1 MSPTLEHLDPRR
13 LAAAVEL
20 AAGAV
25 PAVDDRALAAALLA
39 RLCALVAATRGAL
52 EADDALAAHAT
63 WGTPAGAS
71 ESVLRLPLV
80 AASHAVGTLE
90 VARDAAAPFTASD
103 RVLVELVS
111 PRFALLLERQRLVAA
126 ESEARA
132 AAADAVSQLR
142 LREERFELMV
152 DSAFEFIG
160 LLTRDG
166 HVLEVNRAALE
177 LVGVSRDDVVGRP
190 FCDTP
195 WWTHDDAQRER
206 LRQAIATAAAGQAA
220 GFEATHVARTG
231 RVAIVDFS
239 VRAVNGPDGLCRY
252 LVVEGAD
259 VTAHSHARDDLARSR
274 DELAA
279 HVSVQA
285 GRLAR
290 AEGALEETQALH
302 QAVVETIVDGIVLID
317 ATGRME
323 WSNHA
328 AQVLFGYAPEELVGR
343 NVSMLMPPLESSE
356 HDGYLRRYL
365 QTGERRII
373 GIGREVRGRRKDGS
387 EFPLYLAVGETAVN
401 GARKFT
407 GILRDLSETK
417 RLEQLLQERQ
427 TLARIGELAAVVAHE
442 VRNPLAAIRG
452 VVEVIQTRFPAE
464 SSDRKVLG
472 DLLTRVDSLDH
483 LVGDLLVYARP
494 APPVFRR
501 APVLALIR
509 DTVNLVANDPAATP
523 LRFEVSGEEVELW
536 LDTAQMGRAVLNLVT
551 NAAQAMRHQGVVR
564 ISGQRLGDRYRLR
577 FVDEGPGMPDD
588 VRARCLE
595 PFFTTKT
602 RGTGLGL
609 PIAKRVVDEHGGHF
623 GIASLVGA
631 GTEVTIDL
639 PVGSTVRG

>member
-1 MSPTLEHLDPRR
+1 MTSPLAQLDAARFEAA
-13 LAAAVEL
+13 LAL
-20 AAGAV
+20 AAGAL
-25 PAVDDRALAAALLA
+25 PAGENVTPMVGLLA
-39 RLCALVAATRGAL
+39 RVGALVGAARAAVYRTGEAAPQAVWGAP
-52 EADDALAAHAT
+52 AGPDDA
-63 WGTPAGAS
+63 
-71 ESVLRLPLV
+71 VLRLPLIAV
-80 AASHAVGTLE
+80 RDAVGTLE
-90 VARDAAAPFTASD
+90 IARGGGAAFTAAD
-103 RVLVELVS
+103 RLLVEIVLARV
-111 PRFALLLERQRLVAA
+111 ALLAERHRLGAT
-126 ESEARA
+126 EIGARA
-132 AAADAVSQLR
+132 AA
-142 LREERFELMV
+142 
-152 DSAFEFIG
+152 SAAF
-160 LLTRDG
+160 
-166 HVLEVNRAALE
+166 ASA
-177 LVGVSRDDVVGRP
+177 
-190 FCDTP
+190 
-195 WWTHDDAQRER
+195 
-206 LRQAIATAAAGQAA
+206 
-220 GFEATHVARTG
+220 
-231 RVAIVDFS
+231 
-239 VRAVNGPDGLCRY
+239 
-252 LVVEGAD
+252 
-259 VTAHSHARDDLARSR
+259 
-274 DELAA
+274 
-279 HVSVQA
+279 QA

-290 AEGALEETQALH
+290 AEDALETTQALYK
-302 QAVVETIVDGIVLID
+302 AVVETIVDGIVLID

-323 WSNHA
+323 WSNPA
-328 AQVLFGYAPEELVGR
+328 AQGLFGYAPEELEGR

-407 GILRDLSETK
+407 GILRDLSDTK

-509 DTVNLVANDPAATP
+509 DTVSLVANDPAATP
-523 LRFEVSGEEVELW
+523 LRFEVSGEEVDLW

-623 GIASLVGA
+623 GIASIVGA

>member
-1 MSPTLEHLDPRR
+1 MAQPLEHLDPRR

-25 PAVDDRALAAALLA
+25 PAADDHALATALLT
-39 RLCALVAATRGAL
+39 RLCALVEATRGVL
-52 EADDALAAHAT
+52 EADAAVAAHVS
-63 WGTPAGAS
+63 WGGAAGGP

-80 AASHAVGTLE
+80 AASRAVGTLE
-90 VARDAAAPFTASD
+90 LARDAGAPFTAAD

-126 ESEARA
+126 EADARA
-132 AAADAVSQLR
+132 AAVSQLR
-142 LREERFELMV
+142 LRQERFEVMI

-160 LLTRDG
+160 LLTPDG
-166 HVLEVNRAALE
+166 LVLEVNRAALD
-177 LVGVSRDDVVGRP
+177 LVGVTRDDVVMRP
-190 FCDTP
+190 FWETP
-195 WWTHDDAQRER
+195 WWAHDAAQRER
-206 LRQAIATAAAGQAA
+206 LRAAIAAAAAGAPD
-220 GFEATHVARTG
+220 GFDATHRARDG
-231 RVAIVDFS
+231 ADIMVDFS
-239 VRAVNGPDGLCRY
+239 VRPVPAPDGACRY

-259 VTAHSHARDDLARSR
+259 VTAHRHAREDLTRSR
-274 DELAA
+274 DELVAR
-279 HVSVQA
+279 VSVQA

-302 QAVVETIVDGIVLID
+302 QAVVETIVDGIVVID
-317 ATGRME
+317 AVGIMA
-323 WSNHA
+323 WSNVS
-328 AQVLFGYAPEELVGR
+328 AQRMFGYRADELEGR
-343 NVSMLMPPLESSE
+343 NVSMLMPPHESGE
-356 HDGYLRRYL
+356 HDGYLRHYL
-365 QTGERRII
+365 ATGTRRII

-387 EFPLYLAVGETAVN
+387 EFPLYLAVGETSVN
-401 GARKFT
+401 GERKFT

-427 TLARIGELAAVVAHE
+427 TLARIGELASVVAHE

-501 APVLALIR
+501 ASLLGLVR
-509 DTVNLVANDPAATP
+509 DTVALVANDPAATP
-523 LRFEVSGEEVELW
+523 MRFEVSGEDVELW
-536 LDTAQMGRAVLNLVT
+536 LDTAQMGRAVLNLMT
-551 NAAQAMRHQGVVR
+551 NAAQAMRYQGVVR
-564 ISGQRLGDRYRLR
+564 VTGHPIGDRYRLR
-577 FVDEGPGMPDD
+577 VLDEGPGMPDD

-623 GIASLVGA
+623 GIASIAGA

-639 PVGSTVRG
+639 PLAAAGR

>member
-1 MSPTLEHLDPRR
+1 MSQTLEHLDPRR

-25 PAVDDRALAAALLA
+25 PAPDDHALATVLLA
-39 RLCALVAATRGAL
+39 RLCVLVEATRGVL
-52 EADDALAAHAT
+52 EADDAVTALAS
-63 WGTPAGAS
+63 WGRPGGEA

-90 VARDAAAPFTASD
+90 VARDAGAPFTPAD

-142 LREERFELMV
+142 LREERFEVMV

-166 HVLEVNRAALE
+166 RVLEVNRAALD
-177 LVGVSRDDVVGRP
+177 LVGVTRDDVVTRP
-190 FCDTP
+190 FWETP
-195 WWTHDDAQRER
+195 WWAHDASQRER
-206 LRQAIATAAAGQAA
+206 LRAAIAAAAAGEAV
-220 GFEATHVARTG
+220 GFEATHRARDG
-231 RVAIVDFS
+231 ADVIVDFS
-239 VRAVNGPDGLCRY
+239 VRPVPAPDGGCRY

-259 VTAHSHARDDLARSR
+259 VTAHRHAREDLTRSR
-274 DELAA
+274 DELVA
-279 HVSVQA
+279 HVSAQA

-302 QAVVETIVDGIVLID
+302 QAVVETIVDGIVVID
-317 ATGRME
+317 AVGIMA
-323 WSNHA
+323 WSNVS
-328 AQVLFGYAPEELVGR
+328 AQTMFGYRADELVGR
-343 NVSMLMPPLESSE
+343 NVSMLMPPHESGE

-365 QTGERRII
+365 DTGERRII

-387 EFPLYLAVGETAVN
+387 EFPLYLAVGETSVN
-401 GARKFT
+401 GERKFT

-427 TLARIGELAAVVAHE
+427 TLARIGELASVVAHE

-501 APVLALIR
+501 APVLALVR
-509 DTVNLVANDPAATP
+509 DTIALVTNDPAATP
-523 LRFEVSGEEVELW
+523 MRFEVSGEDVDLW
-536 LDTAQMGRAVLNLVT
+536 LDTAQMGRAVLNLMT

-564 ISGQRLGDRYRLR
+564 VTGHRIGDRYRLS
-577 FVDEGPGMPDD
+577 FIDEGPGMPDD

-623 GIASLVGA
+623 GIASIAGA

-639 PVGSTVRG
+639 PVAPASRG